1 MSDVEGDDTAPAAAP
16 VAAAAA
22 SGPMDINAAIQV
34 RVHVTYSPCSSL
46 SGGGLIFEHEI
57 RLWFLVPLK

>member
-16 VAAAAA
+16 VAPAAA

-34 RVHVTYSPCSSL
+34 WGPCTVLSL
-46 SGGGLIFEHEI
+46 QFS
-57 RLWFLVPLK
+57 LWWRCDL

>member
-16 VAAAAA
+16 VAAAA

-34 RVHVTYSPCSSL
+34 RAHTVPVLSL
-46 SGGGLIFEHEI
+46 LFS
-57 RLWFLVPLK
+57 LWLRVDL

>member
-34 RVHVTYSPCSSL
+34 RTYTALSL
-46 SGGGLIFEHEI
+46 LAVLS
-57 RLWFLVPLK
+57 LVAG

>member
-16 VAAAAA
+16 VAAAA

-34 RVHVTYSPCSSL
+34 GSHNRTVLAGLWGC
-46 SGGGLIFEHEI
+46 GLIFEHVI
-57 RLWFLVPLK
+57 QPLVLVPLK